1 VQEGAKTKMLQAGRV
16 NSKPQKIGSLAMKS
30 HKETKT
36 SSNAARARAPPP
48 SHGLPDFLRPG
59 TAGQINLAGGQSIR
73 SDGQPGR
80 KNQKLYLTRHNEVLE
95 KHGLVLEKHSL
106 ILEKCSRFYKAL

>member
-1 VQEGAKTKMLQAGRV
+1 
-16 NSKPQKIGSLAMKS
+16 MKS

-80 KNQKLYLTRHNEVLE
+80 KIQKLYLTRHNEVLE
-95 KHGLVLEKHSL
+95 KHGL
-106 ILEKCSRFYKAL
+106 ILEKCSRFYKE